1 MNPLQK
7 RLTAQAIKAAVKKPG
22 LASTLLKPLRAR
34 IKQGIADAQPTNLP
48 YLTEIKTQFLVNLLE
63 QSFKNIQKGYFSPEY
78 AERVR
83 ETFVMNGFLDERR
96 PKVQKKYED
105 KYGIEPPSFC
115 LISPTKRCNLRCTGC
130 YAASEATSAATL
142 DYEVFTK
149 LLHEMRDL
157 IGSNFIVISGGEP
170 FMYNSQGKTLLD
182 AVEEF
187 SDMVFLV
194 YTNGTLLTDETV
206 ERMAGLGNITPAI
219 SVEGYEKE
227 TDARRGKGVYAKI
240 MDSMERL
247 RHRGVPFGTSVTAT
261 KNNVEILLT
270 DEFYEHYFEELGA
283 VYMWMFH
290 LMPIGRAKDTMD
302 LMISPEQRVALYNQW
317 ERMLFDK
324 KYFVGDFWNSGAA
337 SDGCIAYGRERGYF
351 YVDWNGNI
359 TPCGFVPYYKDN
371 LYDLYKDGKSIADA
385 LMSDLFAKGRKWQHE
400 YGYGQLKF
408 CNNILT
414 PCSIRDHHKYF
425 RENILDES
433 AKPEDENAKAALEDP
448 EYYER
453 LVEFDEEL
461 EKLTQPIWQER
472 YLKDLK
478 RTSR

>member
-7 RLTAQAIKAAVKKPG
+7 RLIAEGIKAAVKNPR

-34 IKQGIADAQPTNLP
+34 IKKGIMGAQPTNLP
-48 YLTEIKTQFLVNLLE
+48 YLTEIKTQFLVNLFE
-63 QSFKNIQKGYFSPEY
+63 QSAKSIQKGYFSPEY

-83 ETFVMNGFLDERR
+83 ETLVMDGFLSERR
-96 PKVQKKYED
+96 PKVRKEYED

-115 LISPTKRCNLRCTGC
+115 LISPTQRCNLKCTGC
-130 YAASEATSAATL
+130 YAASESTTPATL
-142 DYEVFTK
+142 NYEVFTR

-170 FMYNSQGKTLLD
+170 FIYNSQGKTLLD

-187 SDMVFLV
+187 SDMFFLV
-194 YTNGTLLTDETV
+194 YTNGMALTEETV
-206 ERMAGLGNITPAI
+206 ERMAKLGNITTAI

-247 RHRGVPFGTSVTAT
+247 RHHGVPFGTSVTAT

-270 DEFYEHYFEELGA
+270 DEFYKHHFEELGA

-337 SDGCIAYGRERGYF
+337 AYGCIAYARAGGYF

-359 TPCGFVPYYKDN
+359 MPCGFVPYYKDN
-371 LYDLYKDGKSIADA
+371 LYDLYREGKTIADA
-385 LMSDLFAKGRKWQHE
+385 LMSDLFVRGRKWQHE
-400 YGYGQLKF
+400 YAYHQAQPHNL
-408 CNNILT
+408 LA
-414 PCSIRDHHKYF
+414 PCSIRDHHKNF
-425 RENILDES
+425 RENILDNS

-448 EYYER
+448 EYYKR

-472 YLKDLK
+472 YLKGLK

>member
-7 RLTAQAIKAAVKKPG
+7 RLTAQAIKAAVKNPG

-34 IKQGIADAQPTNLP
+34 IKKGIADAQPTNIP

-96 PKVQKKYED
+96 PKVQKKYKD

-115 LISPTKRCNLRCTGC
+115 LISPTKRCNLRCIGC
-130 YAASEATSAATL
+130 YAASEATTPATL
-142 DYEVFTK
+142 DYQVFTK
-149 LLHEMRDL
+149 LLREMRDL
-157 IGSNFIVISGGEP
+157 IGSSFIVISGGEP

-247 RHRGVPFGTSVTAT
+247 RHHGVPFGTSVTAT
-261 KNNVEILLT
+261 KNNIEILLT

-290 LMPIGRAKDTMD
+290 LMPIGRARDTMD

-359 TPCGFVPYYKDN
+359 
-371 LYDLYKDGKSIADA
+371 
-385 LMSDLFAKGRKWQHE
+385 RKE
-400 YGYGQLKF
+400 MAARIRIRSTE
-408 CNNILT
+408 IL
-414 PCSIRDHHKYF
+414 
-425 RENILDES
+425 
-433 AKPEDENAKAALEDP
+433 
-448 EYYER
+448 
-453 LVEFDEEL
+453 
-461 EKLTQPIWQER
+461 
-472 YLKDLK
+472 
-478 RTSR
+478 